1 LSQGNEH
8 LLSSSRIYFTLNQ
21 ELFLPSS
28 FSVHPHQ
35 ERPWANTGGSP
46 GPSRCWGY
54 VHLLL
59 IQGYVPGWI
68 RFVRKD
74 LVCVHSDG
82 FVSCLLFGC
91 IFTTFLAVTCRGFLC
106 RHWHLYIPSPKGMP
120 LPALNPVPLELPVST
135 IHHVNCCGNRDAAAR
150 RHHHCPLSRNT
161 IPFHHNRGCHTQT

>member
-1 LSQGNEH
+1 MEEDVDLHCNSRHPQSPTPDDPFHDRDSQYASRDSFYPAPFCSQVPRLSTNHHFHFLLFQHLSQGNEH

-35 ERPWANTGGSP
+35 ERPWANTGGSQ

-82 FVSCLLFGC
+82 FVSCLLIWMYFYSISRGDPVH
-91 IFTTFLAVTCRGFLC
+91 TFLYGSFT
-106 RHWHLYIPSPKGMP
+106 
-120 LPALNPVPLELPVST
+120 
-135 IHHVNCCGNRDAAAR
+135 
-150 RHHHCPLSRNT
+150 
-161 IPFHHNRGCHTQT
+161 